1 MGVETHKVT
10 KRESDFANRL
20 QELVFGSRPC
30 AFQGYVGRSLLCLWS
45 RSYGEVV
52 IEQVDVEMHG
62 QGGALWVIIIS
73 FIFN

>member
-20 QELVFGSRPC
+20 QELGFGIRPC
-30 AFQGYVGRSLLCLWS
+30 AFQGYVGSSLPWQWS
-45 RSYGEVV
+45 RSHGEVV
-52 IEQVDVEMHG
+52 VEQVDAEMHG

-73 FIFN
+73 FTF